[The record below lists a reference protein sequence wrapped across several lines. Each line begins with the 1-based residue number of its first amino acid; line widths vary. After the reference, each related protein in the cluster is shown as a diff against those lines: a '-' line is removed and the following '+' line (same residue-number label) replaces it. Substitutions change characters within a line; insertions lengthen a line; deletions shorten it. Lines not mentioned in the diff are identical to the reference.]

1 MKLFK
6 QSIITFTEQDVP
18 PVPEFWKGYKM
29 VPDTFE
35 IKVIQ
40 FGSD

>member
-6 QSIITFTEQDVP
+6 QSIIASTEQEAP

-29 VPDTFE
+29 VPE

>member
-6 QSIITFTEQDVP
+6 QSIIAYTEQEAP
-18 PVPEFWKGYKM
+18 PVPEIWKGYKM